1 MMITCPW
8 CGTSYAVFRSNCANC
23 GGPLLAAPD
32 SSKQEEK
39 GEALSAPPLPPR
51 PISGGFV
58 WRLLLI
64 DGWAIAAAV
73 FALLGVIFAP
83 LGVGLTVAVVTAFI
97 GIPFAIL
104 GIGFLGL
111 AVGVLVW
118 RYREAATT
126 VQVLR
131 EGDAV
136 RGQILGVVENPSVS
150 YNGRHPWEIDYEFR
164 AGGETHR
171 GRVRTLNPPGVRL
184 QPGSETF
191 VLYLPGDPVRNALY
205 PHP

>member
-8 CGTSYAVFRSNCANC
+8 CGTSYAVFQSNCTNC
-23 GGPLLAAPD
+23 GGPLLAPPD
-32 SSKQEEK
+32 RAKEE
-39 GEALSAPPLPPR
+39 EETLSAPPLPPR
-51 PISGGFV
+51 PISGRFV

-136 RGQILGVVENPSVS
+136 RGQILDVVENPSVS

-164 AGGETHR
+164 AGGEMHR
-171 GRVRTLNPPGVRL
+171 GRVRTLNPPGTRL
-184 QPGSETF
+184 QPGNETF
-191 VLYLPGDPVRNALY
+191 VLYLPGDPERNAIF